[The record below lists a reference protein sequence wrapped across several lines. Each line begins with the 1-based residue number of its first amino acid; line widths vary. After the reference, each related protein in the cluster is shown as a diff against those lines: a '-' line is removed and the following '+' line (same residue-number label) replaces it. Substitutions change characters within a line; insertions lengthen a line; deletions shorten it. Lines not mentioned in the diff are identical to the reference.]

1 MAKLRKVPFFFLA
14 YTASQSFRE
23 FTRTLKGFRAF
34 WQRKKKK
41 ENKKRSFICG
51 KKPQIPVVTG

>member
-41 ENKKRSFICG
+41 RTKKEALFVG
-51 KKPQIPVVTG
+51 KSLRYPW